1 MIRFVQKIGRLR
13 IIILITLFSILV
25 SVLISCLIA
34 YLQYDKTTFSF
45 SILMGTVVPLIV
57 APLASWPVVNLLIQ
71 VSELEEKMR
80 ALATYD
86 SLTGLLNRQAF
97 LHDSNSFIRFAARE
111 QIPLSVII
119 LDLDKFKSI
128 NDSYGHPAGDEVL
141 KHFGKT
147 MKTIFRKSDL
157 IGRIGGEEFA
167 LLLPNTSQKDA
178 VTLSDRL
185 HSLVRG
191 SIIQYDQFSIKYTIS
206 IGLVSLLVNEVD
218 TIESLLKNADK
229 SLYFAKENG
238 RDCTA
243 IFEY

>member
-1 MIRFVQKIGRLR
+1 MIRFIQKLGRLR
-13 IIILITLFSILV
+13 IVILTTIFSVLV
-25 SVLISCLIA
+25 SVLIT
-34 YLQYDKTTFSF
+34 YLVAFLENDKASLPFSL
-45 SILMGTVVPLIV
+45 SMGVIVPLIV
-57 APLASWPVVNLLIQ
+57 APLASWPLASLLIQ

-97 LHDSNSFIRFAARE
+97 LHDSNSFICFAARE

-119 LDLDKFKSI
+119 LDLDKFKNI
-128 NDSYGHPAGDEVL
+128 NDTYGHPAGDEVL

-147 MKTIFRKSDL
+147 VKTIFRKSDL

-167 LLLPNTSQKDA
+167 LLLPNTSQDDA

-191 SIIQYDQFSIKYTIS
+191 STINYDQFSIKYTIS
-206 IGLVSLLVNEVD
+206 IGLVSLLVNEID
-218 TIESLLKNADK
+218 TIESILKNADK
-229 SLYFAKENG
+229 SLYSAKGNG
-238 RDCTA
+238 RDCTVV
-243 IFEY
+243 FNY